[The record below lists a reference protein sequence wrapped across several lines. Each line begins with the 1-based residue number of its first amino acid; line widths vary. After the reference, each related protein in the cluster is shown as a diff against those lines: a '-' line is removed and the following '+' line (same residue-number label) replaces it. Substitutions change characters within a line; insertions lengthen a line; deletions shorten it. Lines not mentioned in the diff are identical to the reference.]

1 MVTQEEYIRG
11 VAEYSASVFR
21 ACLTVKKGI
30 FADGVPTG
38 MRILSEGVLHGKIV
52 GWRRLTASTFYVM
65 IPGTIVAI
73 ATIFIVLVT
82 LSNHAGDPEGD
93 PFDPADPMHH
103 VSVSAA
109 GGLTNVFTGTKET
122 DIRAAESVKVVLH
135 TAGRR

>member
-1 MVTQEEYIRG
+1 
-11 VAEYSASVFR
+11 
-21 ACLTVKKGI
+21 VKNGT

-82 LSNHAGDPEGD
+82 LSNHAGDPKGD
-93 PFDPADPMHH
+93 PFDPADPMHL

-109 GGLTNVFTGTKET
+109 RGLPISGP
-122 DIRAAESVKVVLH
+122 
-135 TAGRR
+135 RRV